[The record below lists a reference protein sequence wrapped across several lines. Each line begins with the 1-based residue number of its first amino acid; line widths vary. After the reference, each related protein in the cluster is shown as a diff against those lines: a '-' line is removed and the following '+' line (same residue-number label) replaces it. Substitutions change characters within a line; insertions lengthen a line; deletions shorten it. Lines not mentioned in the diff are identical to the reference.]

1 MIRDLLLGKSPRE
14 KEFCYFN
21 NSKSLFRK
29 YAKLVTWFANTGI
42 GSDYLGTPKSKI
54 SILLPNGYE
63 EWGGGRDFRSTF
75 YTRPVYAKKLWSALR
90 VIDMTALWLKDF
102 DEAQKLLAW
111 ELGLTRRM
119 PAIAD
124 AVHFLG
130 PFYPDPGPSETTS
143 TDWFAYREAVN

>member
-1 MIRDLLLGKSPRE
+1 MGRGQR
-14 KEFCYFN
+14 FQVN
-21 NSKSLFRK
+21 
-29 YAKLVTWFANTGI
+29 
-42 GSDYLGTPKSKI
+42 
-54 SILLPNGYE
+54 ILH
-63 EWGGGRDFRSTF
+63 
-75 YTRPVYAKKLWSALR
+75 RPVYAKKLWSALR

-130 PFYPDPGPSETTS
+130 PLSRSRPERNHID
-143 TDWFAYREAVN
+143 